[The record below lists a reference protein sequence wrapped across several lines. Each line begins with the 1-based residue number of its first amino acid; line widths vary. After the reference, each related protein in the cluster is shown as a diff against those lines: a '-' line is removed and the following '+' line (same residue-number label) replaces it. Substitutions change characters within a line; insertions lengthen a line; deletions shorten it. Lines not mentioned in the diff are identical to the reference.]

1 MAKRVQELVL
11 KRGEI
16 ESQFRLFWVPNF
28 AHIATQFR
36 PY

>member
-1 MAKRVQELVL
+1 MTKSAEELAL
-11 KRGEI
+11 KTGEI